1 MLDVEMEI
9 GEWGLWCTGGTF
21 WRVNLKGNVYHCV
34 GTKQVKSSGTA
45 CK

>member
-9 GEWGLWCTGGTF
+9 GEREDLMYRGTL
-21 WRVNLKGNVYHCV
+21 WRVLKGHINHCV
-34 GTKQVKSSGTA
+34 GTKQVRSSGTA